1 MTHYYDS
8 SIVRKTKGK
17 RNNFLFYFSKTSQL
31 KQNNKQNTMN
41 PSNPREELSVAVAL
55 TALGNQSASNSK
67 QTSPAQSPV
76 NLPVTSRNASPVQ
89 TKPSSTSSHPFKGAK
104 MNFAQKL
111 FEILEDPGNTD
122 IIKWLPG
129 GKGWIMMDKKRFAAE
144 VLPVYFKQTQFTS
157 FTRKLSRWKFIR
169 VPKGPYMGAYY
180 HKFFRRDRKYLCIL
194 MSCNNETPSL
204 VDVAKVRQQAIS
216 AGDFGAASAVA
227 DDLPDLQKTALKN
240 LEEMNKVMIKE
251 QLLNLRMRKAQ
262 LFEENKMILA
272 NAEARITDNIMR
284 IREERQ
290 AKLDFKRKMA
300 QIASIAILQRSQR
313 SFPLSYNVN
322 ASAMSSLPKR
332 STRPV
337 GILRNPIP
345 QQNRRML
352 AYTNN
357 DFRPSVDLPS
367 LQQFHALAQVNDNGY
382 GIFRA
387 SAA

>member
-1 MTHYYDS
+1 
-8 SIVRKTKGK
+8 
-17 RNNFLFYFSKTSQL
+17 
-31 KQNNKQNTMN
+31 MN

-55 TALGNQSASNSK
+55 TALGNQSALNSI
-67 QTSPAQSPV
+67 QTSPAHSPV

-89 TKPSSTSSHPFKGAK
+89 TKPSSPSSHPFKGAK
-104 MNFAQKL
+104 LNFAQKL

-129 GKGWIMMDKKRFAAE
+129 GKGWIMMDKKRFAEE

-157 FTRKLSRWKFIR
+157 FTRKLSRWKFNR

-180 HKFFRRDRKYLCIL
+180 HKFFRKDRKYLCIL

-262 LFEENKMILA
+262 LFEENKMILVK
-272 NAEARITDNIMR
+272 AEARITDNIMR

-300 QIASIAILQRSQR
+300 QIASRAILQRSL
-313 SFPLSYNVN
+313 PLSYNVN
-322 ASAMSSLPKR
+322 TSAISSLPKR

-352 AYTNN
+352 AFTNN
-357 DFRPSVDLPS
+357 DFRSAADLPS
-367 LQQFHALAQVNDNGY
+367 LQQFHALAQVNDDGC
-382 GIFRA
+382 GTFRA

>member
-1 MTHYYDS
+1 
-8 SIVRKTKGK
+8 
-17 RNNFLFYFSKTSQL
+17 
-31 KQNNKQNTMN
+31 MN

-55 TALGNQSASNSK
+55 TALGNQSAS
-67 QTSPAQSPV
+67 TSPAHSPV
-76 NLPVTSRNASPVQ
+76 NLPMTSRNASPVQ
-89 TKPSSTSSHPFKGAK
+89 TKSSSKSSNPFKGAK
-104 MNFAQKL
+104 LNFAQKL
-111 FEILEDPGNTD
+111 FEILEDPENTD

-129 GKGWIMMDKKRFAAE
+129 GKGWIMMDKKRFANE

-157 FTRKLSRWKFIR
+157 FTRKLSRWKFNR

-216 AGDFGAASAVA
+216 AGDFGTASAVA
-227 DDLPDLQKTALKN
+227 DDLPELQKTALKN

-262 LFEENKMILA
+262 LYEENKMILV
-272 NAEARITDNIMR
+272 NAEARITENIMR

-290 AKLDFKRKMA
+290 AKLDLKRKMA
-300 QIASIAILQRSQR
+300 MLASRAILQRSI
-313 SFPLSYNVN
+313 PLSYNVN
-322 ASAMSSLPKR
+322 ACPMPSLPKR

-345 QQNRRML
+345 QQNRRVL
-352 AYTNN
+352 AYTHNGS
-357 DFRPSVDLPS
+357 RPAVELPS
-367 LQQFHALAQVNDNGY
+367 LQQFHALARANDDGH
-382 GIFRA
+382 GSFRA